1 MSSFW
6 KKGARGEQGSNKQAL
21 GMGFTTHVN
30 YDKFNPTH
38 DASTEARKSLTD
50 LDYSPLR
57 RVTWASFFMAV
68 LVSMGGFSKFTQLRV
83 RDRELTA

>member
-1 MSSFW
+1 MSYAFW
-6 KKGARGEQGSNKQAL
+6 KNNANRGRQGAGKKPL
-21 GMGFTTHVN
+21 GMGFTTHVR
-30 YDKFNPTH
+30 YDAYNPSH

-68 LVSMGGFSKFTQLRV
+68 LVSMGGFSKFGPLNM
-83 RDRELTA
+83 

>member
-6 KKGARGEQGSNKQAL
+6 KKGARGEPGSKKKKAM
-21 GMGFTTHVN
+21 GMGLTTHVN
-30 YDKFNPTH
+30 YDIYNPTH

-68 LVSMGGFSKFTQLRV
+68 LVSMGGFSKSAQLYV
-83 RDRELTA
+83 RA